1 MGVVF
6 SSTLAYATHGRPRCD
21 RARRL
26 GDRKRGRHGDGRRR
40 ADRGVR
46 HARRNGGFENPG
58 WGLAPTDDPRAFE
71 GDGTRWSGATGE
83 SDDGRALARVPTP
96 RLFAFAWQD
105 DHGPD
110 AFYGG

>member
-1 MGVVF
+1 MDVRDAIEPDDSATESGVVTVTVDDEPIVVF
-6 SSTLAYATHGRPRCD
+6 ATP
-21 RARRL
+21 
-26 GDRKRGRHGDGRRR
+26 DGMG
-40 ADRGVR
+40 A
-46 HARRNGGFENPG
+46 FENPG
-58 WGLAPTDDPRAFE
+58 WEFAPTDDPRAFE

-83 SDDGRALARVPTP
+83 SDDGRALARVPTR